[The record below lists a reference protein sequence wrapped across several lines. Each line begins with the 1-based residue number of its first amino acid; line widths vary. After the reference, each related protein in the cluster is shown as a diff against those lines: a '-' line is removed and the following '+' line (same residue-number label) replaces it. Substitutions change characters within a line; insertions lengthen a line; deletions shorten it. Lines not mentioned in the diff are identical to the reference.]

1 MYQRVAQGPE
11 TENVKGMRD
20 AIPREVVAI
29 APIIALTIAVGVFP
43 KPVFDVINP
52 AIERTYSYLQVAP
65 VEPEV
70 PVGDV
75 TTGGVASEGEET
87 E

>member
-1 MYQRVAQGPE
+1 ML
-11 TENVKGMRD
+11 D
-20 AIPREVVAI
+20 AVPREVVAI

-43 KPVFDVINP
+43 KPVFDVVNP
-52 AIERTYSYLQVAP
+52 AIERTFSYLQVAP

-75 TTGGVASEGEET
+75 VMDDATSEGEET